1 MLPFGV
7 FLLPKLMPKP
17 SGLSDIGS
25 RVLPHAASLRLGD
38 FSPPVELSEQQ
49 EREGADLQTSSS
61 PCRAGLGILCGARQS
76 SRQTSECRLRDLKA
90 KEGDAISFFPICQK
104 LL

>member
-25 RVLPHAASLRLGD
+25 HVLPHAASLRLGD
-38 FSPPVELSEQQ
+38 FSPPVELSERQ

-61 PCRAGLGILCGARQS
+61 PCRAGPGRAPGKPPSAACG
-76 SRQTSECRLRDLKA
+76 T
-90 KEGDAISFFPICQK
+90 
-104 LL
+104 